1 MIDFIHPGL
10 TRVTYNDEAKR
21 LLTQACKRLGL
32 IKVDSDL
39 VNYYW
44 HGIGHSIG
52 LDVHD
57 PCNYDEG
64 IKAGYLMT
72 VEPGLYIKEEGI
84 GIRIEDN
91 VIVTNDK
98 AINLSKY
105 IIKEVDDIESFMKL
119 NNKYIRR

>member
-10 TRVTYNDEAKR
+10 TRVSYNDEAKK
-21 LLTQACKRLGL
+21 LLTQACYRLGL

-39 VNYYW
+39 INYYW
-44 HGIGHSIG
+44 HGVGHSIG

-57 PCNYDEG
+57 PAIYDEG
-64 IKAGYLMT
+64 IMAGSLMT

-91 VIVTNDK
+91 VIVTNTK
-98 AINLSKY
+98 AINLSKN
-105 IIKEVDDIESFMKL
+105 IIKEVNDIEEFMTK
-119 NNKYIRR
+119 NNKYNK